1 MEILA
6 KQRLEASYE
15 LDAMATIYRD
25 PKGRFLVSVNPDPN
39 RQGEEYFKLYNK
51 TNRDSATKIAR
62 ISFRE
67 AKYIYHNANQ
77 GKDNWILNVKEK
89 KYIIKAFAKKNP
101 AFYNGQYTYW
111 QYAIAQ
117 FNLEKGLDYEKT
129 FKNVGKKLKYP
140 KYLPFD
146 LEMPDYT
153 KLEE

>member
-1 MEILA
+1 MRILA
-6 KQRLEASYE
+6 SQRLEASYE

-39 RQGEEYFKLYNK
+39 RSGDEYFKLYNK

-62 ISFRE
+62 ISFRKAE
-67 AKYIYHNANQ
+67 YIHYSMNQ
-77 GKDNWILNVKEK
+77 GKEDWILNAREK
-89 KYIIKAFAKKNP
+89 KYIIKAFTKKNP
-101 AFYNGQYTYW
+101 AFYGGQYTYW
-111 QYAIAQ
+111 QFAIAQ

-153 KLEE
+153 KL

>member
-1 MEILA
+1 MKIFA
-6 KQRLEASYE
+6 NQRLEASYE

-39 RQGEEYFKLYNK
+39 REDDEHFKLYNK
-51 TNRDSATKIAR
+51 TSRSSATKIAR
-62 ISFRE
+62 ISFRKAE
-67 AKYIYHNANQ
+67 YIYHSMNQ
-77 GKDNWILNVKEK
+77 GKKDWILNAKEK
-89 KYIIKAFAKKNP
+89 KYIVKAFKKKNP

-111 QYAIAQ
+111 QFAIAQ

-146 LEMPDYT
+146 LEMPDYA
-153 KLEE
+153 KL